1 MVHVAAEVKMHL
13 IKLFLHFELHHA
25 DAGARVSASTA
36 NDLKNVLV
44 GFPIRLDLIVTE
56 LFLNLIKVIN
66 GELDA
71 LVDLLSVQ
79 VHHDVFVLL
88 PVQMLK
94 YFLLCL
100 FFLKLVLFLQLF
112 QLGNL
117 GFNLLFRAL
126 STSIK

>member
-1 MVHVAAEVKMHL
+1 MVHVAAEVEMHL
-13 IKLFLHFELHHA
+13 IKLFLHFELHHT
-25 DAGARVSASTA
+25 DTGARVSASAA
-36 NDLKNVLV
+36 NDLEHVLV

-56 LFLNLIKVIN
+56 LLLNPIKVIN

-71 LVDLLSVQ
+71 LVDLLTVQ

-88 PVQMLK
+88 PIQMLK

-100 FFLKLVLFLQLF
+100 FFLQLVLFLQLF

-117 GFNLLFRAL
+117 
-126 STSIK
+126 

>member
-1 MVHVAAEVKMHL
+1 MIHIASEVKMHL
-13 IKLFLHFELHHA
+13 IKLFFHFELHHA
-25 DAGARVSASTA
+25 DTGARVRASTA
-36 NDLKNVLV
+36 NDLEHVLV

-56 LFLNLIKVIN
+56 LLLNLIKVIN

-71 LVDLLSVQ
+71 LVDLLTVQ

-88 PVQMLK
+88 SIQMLK

-100 FFLKLVLFLQLF
+100 FFLQLVLFLQLF

-117 GFNLLFRAL
+117 
-126 STSIK
+126 